1 MSLTAHGWR
10 GFTERVRA
18 LLVRAEGVQHLDE
31 TGFRIGGKT
40 QWLHVLSMDR
50 SGARPGA
57 AALAAGA
64 NRAAL
69 LPVAAGGVGASPG
82 ADWPCRAGG
91 GPQETQT
98 GHNLALRLS
107 RICA

>member
-1 MSLTAHGWR
+1 
-10 GFTERVRA
+10 VRA

-64 NRAAL
+64 DRAAL
-69 LPVAAGGVGASPG
+69 RAVAAGGVGASPG
-82 ADWPCRAGG
+82 AARLAERAA

-98 GHNLALRLS
+98 GA
-107 RICA
+107 